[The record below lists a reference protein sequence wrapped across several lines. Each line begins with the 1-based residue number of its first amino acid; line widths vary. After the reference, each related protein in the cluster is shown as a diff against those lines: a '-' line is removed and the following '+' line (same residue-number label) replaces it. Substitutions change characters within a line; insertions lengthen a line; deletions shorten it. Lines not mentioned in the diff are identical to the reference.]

1 VGYPVLS
8 RIKDSWLFK
17 LGFFFLKSSR
27 EGDEGNRWSRQSQAF
42 RKEDEYENSTGFKDE
57 ISSIMQDKS
66 LLLMSN
72 YKDCE
77 MWRKS

>member
-1 VGYPVLS
+1 LAS
-8 RIKDSWLFK
+8 AL
-17 LGFFFLKSSR
+17 LGFFFFLKSSR
-27 EGDEGNRWSRQSQAF
+27 EGDEGNRSRQSQTF

-72 YKDCE
+72 
-77 MWRKS
+77 